1 MQDTALHPIADQRAT
16 LVADWLRLAQ
26 AGGVGCRSAHA
37 LLSAFGS
44 PGAIFAATP
53 DALRAH
59 VSASQA
65 QALCAPLTP
74 QATALVAATLA
85 WLAQPGHHL
94 ITFHDPQYPAALA
107 EIADPPL
114 LLYAAGRVALLAR
127 PLVAVVGSRNASVQ
141 GRLDAES
148 FSAALSGA
156 GLCVVSGL
164 ALGIDTAAHEGAL
177 RGPGST
183 IAVVGTG
190 LDRVYPARNR
200 ALAHRIAEQGC
211 IVSEYALGTPPL
223 AANFPRRNRVIS
235 GLAAGVLVIEAAAQ
249 SGSLITAQMA
259 AEQGRE
265 VFALPGSIHSALA
278 KGCHR
283 LIRDG
288 AQLVETVDEVLMA
301 MRVSPLAALGTE
313 AATDPGATSDAG
325 AGADIGL
332 LGALGHDA
340 VALDDLLER
349 LGAHAGELEARLLD
363 LELVGLVARLP
374 GGRVQRIWR

>member
-1 MQDTALHPIADQRAT
+1 MQDTEPHSLAADRAT
-16 LVADWLRLAQ
+16 LVADWLRLEQ
-26 AGGVGCRSAHA
+26 ADGVGCRSAHA

-44 PGAIFAATP
+44 PGAIFSAGRAA
-53 DALRAH
+53 LSSH
-59 VSASQA
+59 LSSGQA
-65 QALCAPLTP
+65 QALCAPVTP
-74 QATALVAATLA
+74 RLTALVEATLA

-94 ITFHDPQYPAALA
+94 LTFHDPRYPAALA
-107 EIADPPL
+107 EIPDPPL
-114 LLYAAGRVALLAR
+114 LLYVAGRIGMLAR

-200 ALAHRIAEQGC
+200 ALAHRIVEHGC

-288 AQLVETVDEVLMA
+288 AQLVETVDEVLLA
-301 MRVSPLAALGTE
+301 MRVSPLTGLTQLKEKASDTRCE
-313 AATDPGATSDAG
+313 ADAE
-325 AGADIGL
+325 L
-332 LGALGHDA
+332 LDAMGHEP
-340 VALDDLLER
+340 VALDDLLLR
-349 LGAHAGELEARLLD
+349 LGGDTGELGSRLLD
-363 LELVGLVARLP
+363 LELAGTIVQLP
-374 GGRVQRIWR
+374 GGRVQRIWH

>member
-1 MQDTALHPIADQRAT
+1 MHDTDPHPAADRAT
-16 LVADWLRLAQ
+16 LIADWLRLEQ
-26 AGGVGCRSAHA
+26 ASGVGCRSAHA
-37 LLSAFGS
+37 LLSAFGA
-44 PGAIFAATP
+44 PGAIFKAGVAA
-53 DALRAH
+53 LSVH
-59 VSASQA
+59 VAPHQA
-65 QALCAPLTP
+65 RALCAPGTP
-74 QATALVAATLA
+74 ALATLVEATLA

-94 ITFHDPQYPAALA
+94 ITFHDPLYPAALA
-107 EIADPPL
+107 EIPDPPL
-114 LLYAAGRVALLAR
+114 LLYIAGRIEMLAR

-141 GRLDAES
+141 GRVDAES
-148 FSAALSGA
+148 FAAALSGA

-177 RGPGST
+177 RGCGST
-183 IAVVGTG
+183 VAVVGTG

-200 ALAHRIAEQGC
+200 DLAHRIAEHGC

-288 AQLVETVDEVLMA
+288 AQLVETVDEVLLA
-301 MRVSPLAALGTE
+301 MQVSPLVAMGQDGDAPPAAASAE
-313 AATDPGATSDAG
+313 DA
-325 AGADIGL
+325 DL
-332 LGALGHDA
+332 LVALGHDP
-340 VALDDLLER
+340 VALDDLLAR
-349 LGAHAGELEARLLD
+349 LGSDPGELGGRLLG
-363 LELVGLVARLP
+363 LELAGLVAQLP
-374 GGRVQRIWR
+374 GGRIQRIWR

>member
-1 MQDTALHPIADQRAT
+1 MQDTEPQPSPAERAT
-16 LVADWLRLAQ
+16 LIADWLRLEQ
-26 AGGVGCRSAHA
+26 ADGVGCRSAHA

-44 PGAIFAATP
+44 PGAIFAAGP
-53 DALRAH
+53 AALSSH
-59 VSASQA
+59 VSSSQA
-65 QALCAPLTP
+65 RALCAPV
-74 QATALVAATLA
+74 TAASTDRVAATLA

-94 ITFHDPQYPAALA
+94 LTFHDPLYPAALA
-107 EIADPPL
+107 EIPDPPL
-114 LLYAAGRVALLAR
+114 LLYAAGRIEMLAR

-200 ALAHRIAEQGC
+200 ALAHRIVEHGC

-288 AQLVETVDEVLMA
+288 AQLVETVDEVLLA
-301 MRVSPLAALGTE
+301 MSVSPLASLTQIKRDASETAVE
-313 AATDPGATSDAG
+313 ADAG
-325 AGADIGL
+325 L
-332 LGALGHDA
+332 LEALGHEP
-340 VALDDLLER
+340 VALDELLRR
-349 LGAHAGELEARLLD
+349 LGSDASDTGELGSRLLD
-363 LELVGLVARLP
+363 LELAGLIAQLP
-374 GGRVQRIWR
+374 GGRIQRIWH